1 MINIDE
7 AHFSKENLENH
18 AQKHIEEFTTEYKL
32 DNISSS
38 DYDDLCDK
46 LTKSKASY
54 VGDLDADVVG
64 FITQTGRKIKFRK
77 IDDSN
82 SYEFAVYTG
91 DPEYGE
97 AITYFVKTYSQIID
111 NSNPYA
117 YDGDKRNM
125 YGMDLDGQMNGLS
138 AYSDYCSEMSK
149 DDKIKFFQKL
159 CRIMGKFDD
168 RCEK

>member
-1 MINIDE
+1 M
-7 AHFSKENLENH
+7 
-18 AQKHIEEFTTEYKL
+18 
-32 DNISSS
+32 S
-38 DYDDLCDK
+38 DFVQC
-46 LTKSKASY
+46 
-54 VGDLDADVVG
+54 
-64 FITQTGRKIKFRK
+64 FGRKIKFRK

-82 SYEFAVYTG
+82 NYEFAVYTG

-117 YDGDKRNM
+117 SNNDKRNM
-125 YGMDLDGQMNGLS
+125 YGMDLDGQMNGLA
-138 AYSDYCSEMSK
+138 AYNEYCSKMSK

-159 CRIMGKFDD
+159 CHTMSRFDD